1 MNQYNFSYIITQ
13 IYNNPAYCKGI
24 IRKTNI
30 SYFKT
35 LLTHTTD
42 VNKDIF
48 ILQQKNTQE
57 QKTSADA
64 AKASWK
70 SRIIFPHKL

>member
-24 IRKTNI
+24 IRKMNI

-35 LLTHTTD
+35 LMTHTTD
-42 VNKDIF
+42 INKDIF
-48 ILQQKNTQE
+48 ILQQKTYTRTKNQC
-57 QKTSADA
+57 
-64 AKASWK
+64 
-70 SRIIFPHKL
+70 